1 MLYSF
6 ASQEWSELVKVNIGF
21 TQWVGDG
28 KYVYFD
34 TGSSAD
40 PAVFR
45 VRVAERKLERV
56 ASLKDFRRV
65 VTPWISWS
73 GITPDGAPLLMRDI
87 GTQEVYALD
96 FEAP

>member
-1 MLYSF
+1 
-6 ASQEWSELVKVNIGF
+6 
-21 TQWVGDG
+21 
-28 KYVYFD
+28 
-34 TGSSAD
+34 
-40 PAVFR
+40 
-45 VRVAERKLERV
+45 V
-56 ASLKDFRRV
+56 ASLKEFRRV